1 MFIWG
6 YFAFKNGDVK
16 LQCKDSINGKINK
29 WNNNNIII
37 ITL

>member
-1 MFIWG
+1 MLIWG

-16 LQCKDSINGKINK
+16 LQYGKINK

-37 ITL
+37 IL